1 MLKKVLAAVFIL
13 TLGVSLLPAQVLVS
27 EGVNQM
33 SLGDHN
39 ALSVVLAG
47 MSDKLVENSW
57 KDYLTQYGKTKKSKG
72 EWVTENVVLNSKI
85 MFDYLNLFAKIDESE
100 EGTTLTVWFDL
111 GGTFLASTLEP
122 EKYAAAEE
130 FMEEFISKVSKDKD
144 AEDFTVAQVKLRK
157 LQSRLEKLSSKY
169 RSYED
174 EIRKAENKLANARQ
188 NMQENLLEQTEIQG
202 QIYDQNMAIQEME
215 LRLK

>member
-13 TLGVSLLPAQVLVS
+13 ALGVSLLPAQVLVN
-27 EGVNQM
+27 EGVNPM
-33 SLGDHN
+33 SLGDRN
-39 ALSVVLAG
+39 ALSVFLAG
-47 MSDKLVENSW
+47 MSDKLVETSW

-72 EWVTENVVLNSKI
+72 EWVTEDVVLSSKI
-85 MFDYLNLFAKIDESE
+85 MFSPVNLFAKINESE

-111 GGTFLASTLEP
+111 RGTFLASTLEP

-130 FMEEFISKVSKDKD
+130 FLEEFISKVTKDND
-144 AEDFTVAQVKLRK
+144 AANFTIEQIKLQK
-157 LQSRLEKLSSKY
+157 LQSRLDKLSSKY